1 MKNRKLDI
9 HPYTKQF
16 YKGNIIY
23 FIFALCETLLG
34 AIGALLVSWLIQQLI
49 DLIGGYE
56 TGFNLLQLT
65 IITLVLIGGIA
76 VANMI
81 SYHSKPKFI
90 TRGISQY
97 KEYVFSELTKK
108 NISAFSGENS
118 STYISAL
125 TNDIQTI
132 EQGYLWNTFSMLE
145 SLLTF
150 IGAMALMIWYSPLL
164 TLIAIGLSLLP
175 LIASILTGN
184 KVAVEE
190 KKVSDRN
197 EAYTSTLR
205 DSLGGFSVI
214 KSFKAEAQMIRIF
227 KENVREL
234 AKAQCGK
241 HKMRILV
248 QMFGSVAGITAQ
260 LGVFIFGAYL
270 ALSGKGVTAGTT
282 MIFVQLM
289 NYVLSPI
296 GTIPTCIA
304 ERKAAKA
311 LVEKIANALNANV
324 REESKSEHKELKHS
338 IVVKDLSFGY
348 EPEKQVLK
356 NVNCTFD
363 LGKKYAIVG
372 ASGSGKSTL
381 LNLLLASYQNYDGT
395 ILYDD
400 TELRKISSSNLYEIE
415 SIIQQN
421 VFVFN
426 ATIKDN
432 ITMFRDFSEE
442 QIDEA
447 IRLSG
452 LSALIEEKGTD
463 YLCGENGSGLS
474 GGEKQRISIA
484 RSLLKKSQVLLVDE
498 ATAALDAET
507 AYQVSSAILGLK
519 DVTSIVVTHSLDEGL
534 LKQYDGII
542 TLKNG
547 SIVEAGTATLTF
559 TANSGYVLPD
569 SVTVKDANSTWD
581 KASGTLTLSI
591 PTGNVSVSV
600 VAEKNV
606 VNLLDMSKRTYVAYS
621 QENGDPQRVPTT
633 DPHEM
638 DYTKAYASDAT
649 ARRGWY
655 ATARTVYTH
664 NAAENGFTYQVT
676 SNSGYGVEFPV
687 DVVGGKSYV
696 LSFKEAGM
704 STSVALHRYDSN
716 THFVDMSNVKT
727 GGGSLSGTISREL
740 TITPQTGYLYSV
752 FFRDSVANTDHIITD
767 ISRFV
772 NTFIKKISRPTIK
785 AERDFHIGRLRLLL
799 RDSLDDQQGT
809 DHQQNG
815 DGQADEP
822 VLDKACDDKAD
833 KGDYPY
839 IFRSTDSSTYL

>member
-1 MKNRKLDI
+1 MKNKKSDI
-9 HPYTKQF
+9 RPYTKQF
-16 YKGNIIY
+16 YKGNILY

-34 AIGALLVSWLIQQLI
+34 AIGALLVSWLIQQLV
-49 DLIGGYE
+49 DLIGGYD
-56 TGFNLLQLT
+56 TGFSLLQLT
-65 IITLVLIGGIA
+65 MITLALIGGVA
-76 VANMI
+76 VANLI
-81 SYHSKPKFI
+81 SYHSKPTFI

-97 KEYVFSELTKK
+97 KEYVFGELTKK

-150 IGAMALMIWYSPLL
+150 IGAMVLMIWYSPLL

-184 KVAVEE
+184 KVAEEE
-190 KKVSDRN
+190 KKVSDKN
-197 EAYTSTLR
+197 EAYTSTLK

-214 KSFKAEAQMIRIF
+214 KSFKAEAQMIRLF
-227 KENVREL
+227 KENVRKL
-234 AKAQCGK
+234 AKAQCRK
-241 HKMRILV
+241 QKMCILV
-248 QMFGSVAGITAQ
+248 QLFGAVAGITAQ

-304 ERKAAKA
+304 ERKAARA
-311 LVEKIANALNANV
+311 LVEKIANALNTNV
-324 REESKSEHKELKHS
+324 RDESKTEHKELRHG
-338 IVVKDLSFGY
+338 IVIKDLSFGY
-348 EPEKQVLK
+348 DSEKQVLK
-356 NVNCTFD
+356 NVSCTFD

-400 TELRKISSSNLYEIE
+400 TELRSISSSNLYEIE
-415 SIIQQN
+415 SMIQQN

-452 LSALIEEKGTD
+452 LSALIQEKGSD

-507 AYQVSSAILGLK
+507 AYQVSRAILGLEGI
-519 DVTSIVVTHSLDEGL
+519 TSIVVTHALDEGL
-534 LKQYDGII
+534 LKQYDGILTI
-542 TLKNG
+542 KHG
-547 SIVEAGTATLTF
+547 AIVEEGTFDELIAKKGYFYSLF
-559 TANSGYVLPD
+559 T
-569 SVTVKDANSTWD
+569 
-581 KASGTLTLSI
+581 
-591 PTGNVSVSV
+591 VSQS
-600 VAEKNV
+600 
-606 VNLLDMSKRTYVAYS
+606 
-621 QENGDPQRVPTT
+621 
-633 DPHEM
+633 
-638 DYTKAYASDAT
+638 
-649 ARRGWY
+649 
-655 ATARTVYTH
+655 
-664 NAAENGFTYQVT
+664 
-676 SNSGYGVEFPV
+676 
-687 DVVGGKSYV
+687 
-696 LSFKEAGM
+696 
-704 STSVALHRYDSN
+704 
-716 THFVDMSNVKT
+716 
-727 GGGSLSGTISREL
+727 
-740 TITPQTGYLYSV
+740 
-752 FFRDSVANTDHIITD
+752 
-767 ISRFV
+767 
-772 NTFIKKISRPTIK
+772 
-785 AERDFHIGRLRLLL
+785 
-799 RDSLDDQQGT
+799 
-809 DHQQNG
+809 
-815 DGQADEP
+815 
-822 VLDKACDDKAD
+822 
-833 KGDYPY
+833 
-839 IFRSTDSSTYL
+839 